1 MNGCTC
7 LAELKP
13 TEDNGNSLRE
23 IQYINAGKSFSK
35 NILSFEFK
43 SHLNRNRQKTN
54 TPKRPTMNF
63 FQLFSS
69 LLLLCIGLATAAPS
83 NNGPPKRLAHLAHT
97 HFSSV
102 EQNIEELACRY
113 NYLMSEEHPN
123 EEDWQVTVSFHKMN
137 TMACNSTDQW
147 PIVAEFRREG
157 SGNNMA
163 FHTVKSLEG
172 VTMKRSEDKENPE
185 PFNLKLR
192 LTSDKEN
199 ENISGLWK
207 CSLLR
212 KLKSSSDDDS
222 KSRTMSNTVYISE
235 ERLSY

>member
-1 MNGCTC
+1 
-7 LAELKP
+7 
-13 TEDNGNSLRE
+13 
-23 IQYINAGKSFSK
+23 
-35 NILSFEFK
+35 
-43 SHLNRNRQKTN
+43 
-54 TPKRPTMNF
+54 MNF

-123 EEDWQVTVSFHKMN
+123 EDDWQVTVSFHKMN

-147 PIVAEFRREG
+147 PIVAEFRRKWTKTGIWKQIISLFFLFLFSGEG